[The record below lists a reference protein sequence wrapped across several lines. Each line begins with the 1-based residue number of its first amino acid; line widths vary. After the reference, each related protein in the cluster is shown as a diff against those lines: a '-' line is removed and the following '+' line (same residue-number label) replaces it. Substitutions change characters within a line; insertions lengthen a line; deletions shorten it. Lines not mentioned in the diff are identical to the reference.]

1 MTGLSSR
8 ALTYRYLI
16 ALGLIAVCTVF
27 SHLILGRVLREDD
40 GSAAVAAM
48 STRQVVLAERI
59 AEMADEYA
67 DGSAQAHA
75 VLHVSLAQFE
85 KEYRLLSS
93 DEGSA
98 SFMAYGKPRALA
110 LYRDGLGQDI
120 ERFIALAKR
129 IDTGAPGD
137 PQFVGALDALRSLAR
152 EQLPDGLDAVATV
165 HVKAGEVHLQRME
178 MLQHAILAIV
188 LLVLLFEALGI
199 FRPMIRRIVRY
210 ARQLQ
215 DLATRDVLTGL
226 CNRREFQDRVAAV
239 REAPVSTSE
248 VAVLMLDVDHFK
260 SINDRYGH
268 AVGDIVL
275 TRLGA
280 HLQGILRGGDIAGR
294 IGGEEFA
301 LALPATS
308 RDGALKM
315 AERLRV
321 EVAAMAPPDE
331 APDLKVTVS
340 IGVAALGPGAEATL
354 DEALRMADGALYR
367 AKRNGRNR
375 IECADASDAVATAR
389 TGG

>member
-8 ALTYRYLI
+8 ALTYRYI
-16 ALGLIAVCTVF
+16 VALGLIAVCTVF

-48 STRQVVLAERI
+48 STRQIVLSERI
-59 AEMADEYA
+59 AQMADEYA

-75 VLHVSLAQFE
+75 VLHASLVRFE
-85 KEYRLLSS
+85 KEYRILSR
-93 DEGSA
+93 DEGES
-98 SFMAYGKPRALA
+98 SFIAYGKPRALA
-110 LYRDGLGQDI
+110 LYRDGLGQNI
-120 ERFIALAKR
+120 ERFIGLAQR
-129 IDTGAPGD
+129 IDGGVPGD
-137 PQFVGALDALRSLAR
+137 PQFAESLRALRALAR
-152 EQLPDGLDAVATV
+152 KRLPDGLEAVASV
-165 HVKAGEVHLQRME
+165 HVRAGEVHLQRME
-178 MLQHAILAIV
+178 ILQHIILGVV

-226 CNRREFQDRVAAV
+226 CNRREFQARVAAV
-239 REAPVSTSE
+239 RDAPVSTTE

-268 AVGDIVL
+268 AVGDVVL

-280 HLQGILRGGDIAGR
+280 HLHGVLRSGDIAGR

-301 LALPATS
+301 LALPATT
-308 RDGALKM
+308 RDGAVKM
-315 AERLRV
+315 AERLRK
-321 EVAAMAPPDE
+321 EVAAMAAPDE
-331 APDLKVTVS
+331 APDLRVTVS
-340 IGVAALGPGAEATL
+340 IGVAALGPGAAPTL
-354 DEALRMADGALYR
+354 DEALRRADEALYR

-375 IECADASDAVATAR
+375 VESAEETSSPAPALAD
-389 TGG
+389 G